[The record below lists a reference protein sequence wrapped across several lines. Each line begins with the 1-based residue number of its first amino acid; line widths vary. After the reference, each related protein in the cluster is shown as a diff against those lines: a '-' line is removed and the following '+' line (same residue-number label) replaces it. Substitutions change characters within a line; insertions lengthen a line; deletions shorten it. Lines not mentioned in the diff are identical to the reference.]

1 MSKSNGFLEV
11 PKPGGLAPLA
21 PPGPSFAGGL
31 APPGSSIAGGLAP
44 PPAKL
49 GTASATGDCDYFRN
63 RTSIFF
69 PLC

>member
-31 APPGSSIAGGLAP
+31 APP
-44 PPAKL
+44 PAKL
-49 GTASATGDCDYFRN
+49 GTASATGDCDYFQKKDEY
-63 RTSIFF
+63 FF
-69 PLC
+69 ALC